1 MSKNIDIAHK
11 NKLLTNKLIT
21 KIIKKIKKTI
31 ELIDRL
37 NFAFKT
43 FRI

>member
-1 MSKNIDIAHK
+1 MSKNIDTAHK
-11 NKLLTNKLIT
+11 DKLLTNKFIT

-31 ELIDRL
+31 ELIDKL
-37 NFAFKT
+37 NLAFKT